1 MKGMHTIK
9 KTTVVLLVCS
19 FFLTGCSTT
28 SGGGSKAISVGPAT
42 SSSYDKATPEQV
54 KSTKDKSAK
63 KEPKIAPQKTKLDII
78 VPAFDPN
85 LPEDPA
91 DYEKE
96 GIWPELRRAEAVR
109 FAYKMKLALEKT
121 GAFGAVRVMPDQNA
135 TGDLYVM
142 GKINTSN
149 GEEVDIDLNVY
160 DISGKKWFNES
171 FTHKV
176 KADFYSN
183 IRNKDK
189 EAYAPVFKE
198 AAERLVEK
206 LHYKNDKKLM
216 QLQTLTDL
224 RFATNFSED
233 NFSKYM
239 KVKNGKASLIAY
251 PAEDDRMFQ
260 RVKSIRIRDQLFVD
274 RMQPHYE
281 QFSQQMETSYK
292 MWQKQSFTEVQ
303 AANKASRE
311 AMSKAAAGVGLI
323 ALGIL
328 SAISGARSNNVGNY
342 TAGATGAVVAGQV
355 GVGLLSESSKIRKEA
370 QVHQDAL
377 NELGKSVDAE
387 MAPQVVQF
395 EETSKSLTGSAKEQF
410 AQWRAFLKRMYEQE
424 ATPDVQL

>member
-1 MKGMHTIK
+1 MKGMYTIK
-9 KTTVVLLVCS
+9 KTTVVLLICS
-19 FFLTGCSTT
+19 FFLTACSTT

-54 KSTKDKSAK
+54 KSTKEKNAK
-63 KEPKIAPQKTKLDII
+63 EEPKITPQKTKLDII

-121 GAFGAVRVMPDQNA
+121 GAFGAVRVMPDQSA

-142 GKINTSN
+142 GKIKTSN
-149 GEEVDIDLNVY
+149 GEEVAIDLNVY
-160 DISGKKWFNES
+160 DISGKKWFKES
-171 FTHKV
+171 FEHKV

-206 LHYKNDKKLM
+206 LRYKNDKRLM

-224 RFATNFSED
+224 RFAANFSEE
-233 NFSKYM
+233 NFSKYT

-251 PAEDDRMFQ
+251 PAKDDRMFQ
-260 RVKSIRIRDQLFVD
+260 RVKSIRIRDQMFVD

-303 AANKASRE
+303 AANKASSE
-311 AMSKAAAGVGLI
+311 AMGKAAAGVGLI

-328 SAISGARSNNVGNY
+328 SAISGARSNNVGSY
-342 TAGATGAVVAGQV
+342 TAGTTGAVVAGQT
-355 GVGLLSESSKIRKEA
+355 GIGLLGESSKIRKEA